1 MSSLCLD
8 EQFHHHRFSNKDM
21 TDIPYLSLVYDLTHE
36 LFFSSHFPAVSFF
49 PFLFLPPYSILHL
62 SHTPVSITVTE
73 LILNYL
79 FSLFPEI
86 SYKEQTL
93 LSQPINKGTSAL
105 LSPSPPHSTPWKTD
119 LYPLPGQHKSHIH
132 TLN

>member
-36 LFFSSHFPAVSFF
+36 LFFFIPFPCC
-49 PFLFLPPYSILHL
+49 FLLSVPVPSSILHL